1 MTARAVRA
9 PLWLVHALWL
19 IVLMAVSGG
28 LLICIMER
36 SASAQLAD
44 SYGALSNELL
54 RGATVA
60 VDLIVDEMRAAS
72 RLVEQ
77 FQSRL
82 TACNLVPPAADR
94 NAGGLT
100 LLRTLSALGAN
111 WLSFGL
117 MQRAVLPG
125 NGTTVATLS
134 DTAKWSWQMAL
145 GFGCVA
151 PAHIFAYIDEETAPA
166 FLGYCAH
173 IGKAGELAIDEAL
186 AYNGTD
192 WGFTPQEREML
203 FDAAYDEA
211 FTPVKS
217 LLGVLEFSYRHLIR
231 CGSASNNGA
240 PLALTFA
247 SRTIAQLDAVL
258 ADTEARAL
266 RNGTVGSSAL
276 VTFVY
281 ERETGLL
288 VTTSVANQSHV
299 MPSGGGGGGE
309 PMRVAAVNASNVLI
323 REAAKMLGAIGP
335 NSPLLLHQA
344 SIDKPY
350 YVAAVR
356 YAPARGI
363 DWIVVVAAERTAI
376 VGELEHLVMQM
387 RISVA
392 VVVISF
398 AIISGVGSFCCIT
411 VPLRRAKERLAKRA
425 AGERDANADETKE
438 PLLLFSEVAGIQ
450 EALGESDKNHSS
462 DPANH

>member
-28 LLICIMER
+28 LLIWIMER

-54 RGATVA
+54 RGAAVA
-60 VDLIVDEMRAAS
+60 VDSIVDEMRAAS
-72 RLVEQ
+72 LLVER
-77 FQSRL
+77 FQPRL
-82 TACNLVPPAADR
+82 TQCNLVPPPADR
-94 NAGGLT
+94 NATGLT

-117 MQRAVLPG
+117 MQRAVLPADNATG
-125 NGTTVATLS
+125 GSGAATLS

-151 PAHIFAYIDEETAPA
+151 PAHIFAYIDEETTPA
-166 FLGYCAH
+166 FLGYCAR
-173 IGKAGELAIDEAL
+173 IGKAGELAVDEML

-217 LLGVLEFSYRHLIR
+217 LLGVLELSYRHLIR

-266 RNGTVGSSAL
+266 RNGTAASNAL

-281 ERETGLL
+281 ERATGLL

-299 MPSGGGGGGE
+299 MPSGGGE

-323 REAAKMLGAIGP
+323 REAAKMLGTIGTV
-335 NSPLLLHQA
+335 SPILLHEA

-363 DWIVVVAAERTAI
+363 DWIVVVAAERATI

-387 RISVA
+387 RISAA

-398 AIISGVGSFCCIT
+398 AIVSGVGSFCCIT
-411 VPLRRAKERLAKRA
+411 VPLRRAKERLVKRA
-425 AGERDANADETKE
+425 AGERDGGNEAKA
-438 PLLLFSEVAGIQ
+438 PLLLFSEVAGISD
-450 EALGESDKNHSS
+450 ALVDSEKNQPS